1 MSTDRTARV
10 AGLLYVLVV
19 LTGMFVL
26 LYAPGR
32 LFVPGDATATADRIL
47 NHQSLYRSWTAMEL
61 VSEFLFI
68 AVVLV
73 LHRLLKQVN
82 SVHAGLMVLLVLLSA
97 PLALLSVSYHV
108 ATLALLR
115 GGEFLK
121 VFDKPARDALAL
133 LLLNL
138 DNLGA
143 PVVEV
148 FWGLWLIPLGLL
160 VFRSRFLPRLL
171 GAWLLL
177 NGLAYVGLS
186 LMGLLAPQ
194 VAEASTKLATPLLL
208 GEPAFALWLLVAGA
222 RGGSTEVMA

>member
-1 MSTDRTARV
+1 MSTDRMARV
-10 AGLLYVLVV
+10 AGFLYVMVA

-47 NHQSLYRSWTAMEL
+47 SHQSLYRSWTVMEL
-61 VSEFLFI
+61 VSELTFV
-68 AVVLV
+68 AAVLV
-73 LHRLLKQVN
+73 LYRLLRRVHP
-82 SVHAGLMVLLVLLSA
+82 VHAAAMVLLALLSA

-115 GGEFLK
+115 SGELLK

-133 LLLNL
+133 LLLNM
-138 DNLGA
+138 DNLGT

-160 VFRSRFLPRLL
+160 VFRAQFLPRIL
-171 GAWLLL
+171 GVWLLL
-177 NGLAYVGLS
+177 NGLAYVALS

-194 VAEASTKLATPLLL
+194 AAEASMKLATPLLL
-208 GEPAFALWLLVAGA
+208 GEPAFALWLLAAGA
-222 RGGSTEVMA
+222 RGGSTEAMA